1 MLRNALRRADGS
13 VLTLVSQSTEDCT
26 GKEYDQDADYEPEGQ
41 LVEDH
46 SLGFEY
52 RIF

>member
-1 MLRNALRRADGS
+1 M
-13 VLTLVSQSTEDCT
+13 LTLVSQSTEDCA
-26 GKEYDQDADYEPEGQ
+26 GKEYDQNADYEPEGQ
-41 LVEDH
+41 LVENH